1 MRFFLSFLPLPRRAS
16 KPVRR
21 PDGFTL
27 VELLVVIAIIGVL
40 VGLLV
45 PAVQSARE
53 AARRSSCT
61 NNLKQQG
68 LALINFHDQKG
79 YYPSAQRPSA
89 ASTVRLG
96 VFTFSLPFVEQ
107 QKLWD
112 QYDQTKNWSA
122 VENIPVTSTRI
133 PTYECPSSP
142 KHGNQL
148 DHNPDSFN
156 GGSGN
161 WNVVPAGF
169 NSGIVAVGDYGA
181 NLGVAPGIKATITGN
196 SPVLGDTRLK
206 ADLVHESPAWTS
218 SQTSPTNG
226 FLPKNTQL
234 SVSDINDGLSNTIA
248 ILESGGRP
256 FVYRKGKQVSSVLV
270 GTNAAHT
277 NGGGWCR
284 PASDL
289 LFAGASGDG
298 ATIPGAF
305 INKTNGFNHGSET
318 YGSSGFAAPYG
329 TEGSSQPYSFH
340 PGGLNVLFGDGAVRF
355 VGDSTDIA
363 VFTSLLTRNKGG
375 DEVASTVGTIK

>member
-1 MRFFLSFLPLPRRAS
+1 MKESLFRPRIVGRS
-16 KPVRR
+16 THR
-21 PDGFTL
+21 GFTL
-27 VELLVVIAIIGVL
+27 VELLVVIAIIGTL
-40 VGLLV
+40 VGLLL
-45 PAVQSARE
+45 PAVQTARE

-68 LALINFHDQKG
+68 LALINFHDQRG
-79 YYPSAQRPSA
+79 YFPSAQRPSA

-96 VFTFSLPFVEQ
+96 VFTFSLPFIEQ

-112 QYDQTKNWSA
+112 QYDQTQNWSA
-122 VENIPVTSTRI
+122 QANIPVTSTRV
-133 PTYECPSSP
+133 PVYECPSSP

-156 GGSGN
+156 GGGSA
-161 WNVVPAGF
+161 WNVQPAGF
-169 NSGIVAVGDYGA
+169 PNGIVAVGDYGA
-181 NLGVAPGIKATITGN
+181 NLGVAPGIKATITGT
-196 SPVLGDTRLK
+196 SPALGDTRLK

-218 SQTSPTNG
+218 SQTAPTNG

-234 SVSDINDGLSNTIA
+234 TITDISDGLSSTIA

-256 FVYRKGKQVSSVLV
+256 YVYQKGKQVSNVLV

-289 LFAGASGDG
+289 LFAGANAAGT
-298 ATIPGAF
+298 TIPGQF
-305 INKTNGFNHGSET
+305 INRTNGFNHGSET

-340 PGGLNVLFGDGAVRF
+340 PGGMNVLLGDGAVRF

-363 VFTSLLTRNKGG
+363 VFASLLTRNKGV
-375 DEVASTVGTIK
+375 DEVASTVGSIR

>member
-1 MRFFLSFLPLPRRAS
+1 MSVLSPSR
-16 KPVRR
+16 VRR
-21 PDGFTL
+21 GFTL
-27 VELLVVIAIIGVL
+27 VELLVVIAIIGTL
-40 VGLLV
+40 VGLLL

-68 LALINFHDQKG
+68 LALQNFHGQSG
-79 YYPSAQRPSA
+79 YFPSAQRSPDA
-89 ASTVRLG
+89 ASVRLG
-96 VFTFSLPFVEQ
+96 VFTLSLPFVEQ

-122 VENIPVTSTRI
+122 VENIPVTTTRV

-148 DHNPDSFN
+148 DHNPDSFV

-161 WNVVPAGF
+161 WNVTPAGF
-169 NSGIVAVGDYGA
+169 NNGIVAVGDYGG
-181 NLGVAPGIKATITGN
+181 NLGVAPGIKATITGT
-196 SPVLGDTRLK
+196 SAVLGDTRNK
-206 ADLVHESPAWTS
+206 ADLVHESPAWIS
-218 SQTSPTNG
+218 SQTAPTNG

-234 SVSDINDGLSNTIA
+234 SIPDITDGLSNTIA

-289 LFAGASGDG
+289 LFAGASSDG
-298 ATIPGAF
+298 STIPGPF
-305 INKTNGFNHGSET
+305 INKTNGFNHGSES
-318 YGSSGFAAPYG
+318 YGGTGFAAPYG

-355 VGDSTDIA
+355 VSDSTDIA

-375 DEVASTVGTIK
+375 DEVASTAGTIK